1 MPDAPRRPAVN
12 QSIMGASPGA
22 WAQTVPAVADWM
34 CKGVYSDGMPIGA
47 VQLQLKREG
56 TVIRATLKIADQGGL
71 KVSAI
76 EATPFDAILAL
87 DILLSGTDVPWE
99 IDSYPLGVKSPV
111 RKK

>member
-1 MPDAPRRPAVN
+1 
-12 QSIMGASPGA
+12 MGASPGA
-22 WAQTVPAVADWM
+22 WTQTVPAVADWL